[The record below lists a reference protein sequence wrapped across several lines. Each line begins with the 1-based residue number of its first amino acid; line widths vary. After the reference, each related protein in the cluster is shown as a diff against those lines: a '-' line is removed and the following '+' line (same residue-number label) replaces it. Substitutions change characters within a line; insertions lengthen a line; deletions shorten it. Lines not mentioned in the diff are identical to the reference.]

1 MCKGPLLLK
10 VVNNL
15 NRNCIRHKTGLHV
28 IYNLKPY
35 TQDGGVRSIIIRKYR
50 VIVYIYI
57 YIYIYVYMHICIY
70 IYIYMC
76 IDIYIYISICIYIYI
91 HVYMYTC
98 ICIYIYIYW
107 RADALP
113 PTALENQEPGSG
125 AWVRESFRGSELES
139 LSAWELESWM
149 IGK

>member
-57 YIYIYVYMHICIY
+57 YIYVYMHICIY
-70 IYIYMC
+70 IYIY
-76 IDIYIYISICIYIYI
+76 IYIYMCVQA
-91 HVYMYTC
+91 HVFVYKVCLFIIFTSACTNWVYSLVYKWAPAIILCRTRSKPLTEVPE
-98 ICIYIYIYW
+98 YSEEFF
-107 RADALP
+107 
-113 PTALENQEPGSG
+113 TNQN
-125 AWVRESFRGSELES
+125 L
-139 LSAWELESWM
+139 
-149 IGK
+149 